1 MHNRTT
7 YKIERLIEQ
16 GRQKPVPMMAELILT
31 MQAAGLTL
39 DQMVTMV
46 REDACFLAWTENK
59 GNQSKAAAWLGV
71 HRNTSSRGLRG
82 WINRKVAR

>member
-1 MHNRTT
+1 MFNRTT
-7 YKIERLIEQ
+7 YKIERMIEQ
-16 GRQKPVPMMAELILT
+16 GRQKPIPMMEELILK

-46 REDACFLAWTENK
+46 REDACFLAWTKNA
-59 GNQSKAAAWLGV
+59 GNQSKAAEWLGV